1 MTSSNPPKGSIYTLK
16 SPCANCPFR
25 SDKPFHLDSD
35 RVKEIAD
42 SLRDLPEAPGGTFY
56 CHTTVDYGSRVGEQ
70 VQDAEDDAEADAFDG
85 RITSRSRACAG
96 ALATLEKEQRPN
108 QIMRIAER
116 LGLYDMK
123 RLDHENAPVYES
135 LDAWEAAMCG
145 RDAETKGTA

>member
-1 MTSSNPPKGSIYTLK
+1 MSKSIYTLK

-42 SLRDLPEAPGGTFY
+42 SLRDTPEAPGGTFY
-56 CHTTVDYGSRVGEQ
+56 CHKTITYNSG
-70 VQDAEDDAEADAFDG
+70 AEERSDDGHDDDAESDDFNG
-85 RITSRSRACAG
+85 RITPRSRACAG

-145 RDAETKGTA
+145 RDAEIKGTA